1 MAFKFTWHATTMSG
15 GSLSLS
21 LEMAE
26 KISKSLTKKQKE
38 GMLAATLQQCVTYM
52 QDRGDIPYNT
62 STMSSRDIAKRY
74 GNTRQYW
81 EKLLNEGKIL
91 YKETSAGRIT
101 TELWVKGYLDDKE
114 KVDRYAK
121 QVRKILDSIVR
132 LRKRQGVVPCS
143 ACEEGKFRYYANYGG
158 NTNGVCDNCGLH
170 VHAFLDPDEAKF
182 EK

>member
-1 MAFKFTWHATTMSG
+1 MSG
-15 GSLSLS
+15 GSLTLS

-26 KISKSLTKKQKE
+26 KASKSLTKKEKE
-38 GMLAATLQQCVTYM
+38 EMLADALQQCVTYM
-52 QDRGDIPYNT
+52 QDRGDIPFNA
-62 STMSSRDIAKRY
+62 STLSSRDVAKRY

-101 TELWVKGYLDDKE
+101 TELWVKGYLNDKE
-114 KVDRYAK
+114 NVDRYAK
-121 QVRKILDSIVR
+121 QVRKILDSIVHTK
-132 LRKRQGVVPCS
+132 KRHGSVPCT
-143 ACEEGKFRYYANYGG
+143 ACGNGDFRYYANYGG

-170 VHAFLDPDEAKF
+170 IHAFLDPDIAKF